1 MLAMAGVAVGER
13 VPVRDVD
20 VDVDLDLEAGRV
32 RRLRIGK
39 TR

>member
-1 MLAMAGVAVGER
+1 MAGVAVGKR
-13 VPVRDVD
+13 VPVRD